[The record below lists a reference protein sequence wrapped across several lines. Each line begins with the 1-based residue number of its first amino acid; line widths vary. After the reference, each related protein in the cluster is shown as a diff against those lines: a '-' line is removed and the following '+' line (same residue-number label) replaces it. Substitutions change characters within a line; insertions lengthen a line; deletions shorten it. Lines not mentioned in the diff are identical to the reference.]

1 MSKEF
6 VEIENLKAKIVDVI
20 SIYEHLKKTN
30 TLLEEDNSN
39 LTKKIQ
45 LKDYEISELQQQYET
60 LKIAKTLTSSSK
72 DSHDAK
78 IKVNKIVR
86 EIDKCIGLLNK

>member
-1 MSKEF
+1 MTKEF
-6 VEIENLKAKIVDVI
+6 VEIENLKAKIVDII
-20 SIYEHLKKTN
+20 SIYEDLKKTN

-45 LKDYEISELQQQYET
+45 LKDYEISELQQKYET

-78 IKVNKIVR
+78 IKINKIVR
-86 EIDKCIGLLNK
+86 EIDKCVGLLNK